1 MTIKFTLTI
10 KTFHMPCTSDS
21 ASGCMLITMARI
33 IISSSVRSSSL
44 SCSSVISTS
53 GTVRPFGECEH
64 LQIRLFA
71 FISGSHRVRRLRGRT
86 IEVKLQRAVCRM
98 SRRILRCCQALAAL
112 LLPLMRL
119 LLSWQRLRRGRSRQW
134 GGKRQGRRRWR
145 RGMGGHG
152 GVTCVL
158 LVLSSCR
165 PGDEVFATACGISTC
180 ERGRTCGR
188 GCDGRGGVVQR
199 GACVGSFSCGDV
211 VVAGSDLLAGR
222 HCWAQVRGLGLLGQ
236 RRWWREVTT
245 AHRGW

>member
-1 MTIKFTLTI
+1 
-10 KTFHMPCTSDS
+10 MPCTSES

-71 FISGSHRVRRLRGRT
+71 FISGSHRVRRLRGHT
-86 IEVKLQRAVCRM
+86 IEVKLQRAVC
-98 SRRILRCCQALAAL
+98 CQALATL

-134 GGKRQGRRRWR
+134 GGKRQGR
-145 RGMGGHG
+145 
-152 GVTCVL
+152 
-158 LVLSSCR
+158 
-165 PGDEVFATACGISTC
+165 STC

-199 GACVGSFSCGDV
+199 GACVGSFSCGNV

-222 HCWAQVRGLGLLGQ
+222 HCWAQVQGLGLLGQ